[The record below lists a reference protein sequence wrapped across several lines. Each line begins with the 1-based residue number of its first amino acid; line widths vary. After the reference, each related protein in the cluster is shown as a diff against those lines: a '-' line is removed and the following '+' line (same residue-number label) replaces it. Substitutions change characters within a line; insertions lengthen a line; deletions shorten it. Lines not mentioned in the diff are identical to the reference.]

1 MQSPKSSR
9 PYMTAEALG
18 ALNLS
23 VLTLAALIVAAFVA
37 GWVDA
42 VVGGGGL
49 IQLPALLIGLP
60 SDTAPAVIL
69 GTNKISSF
77 CGTATSSLT
86 YALRIPLD
94 WLTVLPLVIA
104 SAIGSAV
111 GALLAKLL
119 PKEAFT
125 PIVLAALIGVG
136 LYIWRRPQLGM
147 VSIRKHAGHRHYGWT
162 AVIGLSVGAY
172 DGFLGPGTGSF
183 FVILLVAVLGYGFL
197 EASATAKIANLVTN
211 LSAIVVFAV
220 NGSVLWALGL
230 TMGAANLIGGYL
242 GARTAISRGS
252 SFVRKVF
259 LIVLSGLIIKLAY
272 DVVVQLLR

>member
-1 MQSPKSSR
+1 VLDVS
-9 PYMTAEALG
+9 G
-18 ALNLS
+18 
-23 VLTLAALIVAAFVA
+23 LTLAALILAAFVA

-60 SDTAPAVIL
+60 SSTPPAVIL
-69 GTNKISSF
+69 GTNKVSSF

-94 WLTVLPLVIA
+94 WRTVTPLVIA
-104 SAIGSAV
+104 SAVGSAI
-111 GALLAKLL
+111 GASLARLL
-119 PKEAFT
+119 PRDAFT

-136 LYIWRRPQLGM
+136 IYVWRRPQLGM
-147 VSIRKHAGHRHYGWT
+147 VSMRKHLGRGHYGRT
-162 AVIGLSVGAY
+162 ALIGLGVGGY

-183 FVILLVAVLGYGFL
+183 FVILLVVVLGYGFL

-211 LSAIVVFAV
+211 LSAIIVFGLS
-220 NGSVLWALGL
+220 GSVLWALGL
-230 TMGAANLIGGYL
+230 IMGAANLVGGYL
-242 GARTAISRGS
+242 GARTAIARGS

-259 LIVLSGLIIKLAY
+259 LVVLTGLIIKLTY
-272 DVVVQLLR
+272 DMVVQLAQ